1 MNTIALASAVAGF
14 LLGGLV
20 ASTAAS
26 IDDEPEHAGG
36 GVPATSVS
44 PERH

>member
-1 MNTIALASAVAGF
+1 MNTTALASAVAGF

-26 IDDEPEHAGG
+26 LEDGPDHAQKA
-36 GVPATSVS
+36 PAISDTSTG
-44 PERH
+44 H

>member
-26 IDDEPEHAGG
+26 LEDEPAHAES
-36 GVPATSVS
+36 VPFTSVTTKG
-44 PERH
+44 H

>member
-14 LLGGLV
+14 LIGGLV

-26 IDDEPEHAGG
+26 LDDDPDHSRS
-36 GVPATSVS
+36 VPATSS
-44 PERH
+44 SDGGH

>member
-1 MNTIALASAVAGF
+1 MNTTALASAVVGF

-26 IDDEPEHAGG
+26 LDDEPDHAPR
-36 GVPATSVS
+36 VPATSAPSVA
-44 PERH
+44 R

>member
-1 MNTIALASAVAGF
+1 MNTTALAAAVAGF

-26 IDDEPEHAGG
+26 LSDDADHPAG
-36 GVPATSVS
+36 TSQTS
-44 PERH
+44 TSQDRH

>member
-1 MNTIALASAVAGF
+1 MNTTALASAVAGF

-26 IDDEPEHAGG
+26 LDDDADHSES
-36 GVPATSVS
+36 VPTTSVS
-44 PERH
+44 GGGH